1 MFKFKIM
8 NILIVDDNKINRML
22 LKHLIEEIN
31 HNTFEADDGDV
42 AVEMVKEKD
51 YDLIFMDMMMP
62 KMNGYLATKYIKE
75 DLKKNTPI
83 YIVSAYK
90 LEDFPDDWK
99 SIDYNGFLSKPVNFN
114 MITDIINKHIK

>member
-1 MFKFKIM
+1 M

-31 HNTFEADDGDV
+31 HNTFEAYDGNV

-99 SIDYNGFLSKPVNFN
+99 SIDYNGVLSKPVNFN